1 VYMTPLMLRAL
12 ESQDMTAAQRRQ
24 ADEQL
29 GRIAASL
36 ARCRR
41 RLAGRAHAAR
51 MFTGSG
57 GQPTA
62 LAWVGASRRPA
73 ASPATGRLPRPGPHW
88 QAQACLADPA
98 ATADPRRR

>member
-1 VYMTPLMLRAL
+1 MTPLMLRAL
-12 ESQDMTAAQRRQ
+12 EAQDMTAAERRQ

-29 GRIAASL
+29 GKIAASL

-41 RLAGRAHAAR
+41 RLAGRAHSAAR

-57 GQPTA
+57 GQPMA
-62 LAWVGASRRPA
+62 LAWAGASRRPA
-73 ASPATGRLPRPGPHW
+73 GSPATGHLPRPGLQR

-98 ATADPRRR
+98 ATAHPRRR